1 MEEQGKG
8 ERIDC
13 RAHIFKYIA
22 LRGEREMR
30 ERKKGRARSGFLIDK
45 RKN

>member
-1 MEEQGKG
+1 MEEKGKG

-13 RAHIFKYIA
+13 RAHIFKYI
-22 LRGEREMR
+22 GEREMR
-30 ERKKGRARSGFLIDK
+30 EKRKGRARSGFLIDK